1 MRKIFWVKQ
10 KSLQSQK
17 HRERGFPQLGKGIGK
32 HNHFKF
38 MGFSNI
44 LGEAEIHAI
53 PKLLGKVNLLFM
65 GKVWENTDFP
75 YSLLPCRFRV

>member
-1 MRKIFWVKQ
+1 
-10 KSLQSQK
+10 
-17 HRERGFPQLGKGIGK
+17 
-32 HNHFKF
+32 

-65 GKVWENTDFP
+65 GKVWENRFP
-75 YSLLPCRFRV
+75 IFFATLQI